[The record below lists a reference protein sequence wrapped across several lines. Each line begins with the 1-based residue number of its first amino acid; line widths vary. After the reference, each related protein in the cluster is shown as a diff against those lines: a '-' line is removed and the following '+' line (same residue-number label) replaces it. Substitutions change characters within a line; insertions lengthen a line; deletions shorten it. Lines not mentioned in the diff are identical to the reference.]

1 MTVTKRVVLPSLVVS
16 LLLALPAWAESPKP
30 EALIEKMRAVVWPAQ
45 PSARKLT
52 ITVTAQ
58 QGDSTRWVAGQA
70 RKRSAGGGRML
81 TVVLSPE
88 GVRGTAWLLQEGSP
102 ETVQWVWEPFI
113 RRVRKLIP
121 VEGHQAF
128 LSSDFTYADL
138 GMVDLHSSFKLL
150 GEEQKNGVRAYKI
163 EEVPRSNWYYSRIVD
178 WVDASS
184 SFPLER
190 DFYDPSNTL
199 WKVET
204 FEQVTAVDGVPT
216 VLKRRMEDRQAGG
229 NTVIDTSEVRY
240 GADVPDSLFDSSK
253 LPQAIDW
260 GWK

>member
-1 MTVTKRVVLPSLVVS
+1 VGLG
-16 LLLALPAWAESPKP
+16 ALHPPGAKA
-30 EALIEKMRAVVWPAQ
+30 
-45 PSARKLT
+45 
-52 ITVTAQ
+52 
-58 QGDSTRWVAGQA
+58 D
-70 RKRSAGGGRML
+70 
-81 TVVLSPE
+81 
-88 GVRGTAWLLQEGSP
+88 
-102 ETVQWVWEPFI
+102 
-113 RRVRKLIP
+113 P

-204 FEQVTAVDGVPT
+204 FEQVTAIDGVPT

-240 GADVPDSLFDSSK
+240 GADVPDSLFDSSR